1 MKSTLFLL
9 LLAVVAVAQKD
20 TSGDDDEQDDNE
32 ETSTDADDSETT
44 THHGS
49 KTASSSKHTES
60 AQPNSQKCIVGCTAP
75 IARQY
80 GCTSIRDFPCVCNS
94 EDFMSDMENCL
105 KKECTADQRD
115 SAVGMIKGN
124 CGAYATKTSMLATQ
138 ISTQEAGW
146 AGYGNDASHIHLSF
160 NSLMARQPRARQA
173 SLPASCN
180 ALTDLQCVCTSA
192 SFQDDAK
199 SCLQDNCTE
208 EEQQAALQLQA
219 AECAAI
225 GGTSESSSAATST
238 GTSASSSATSAS
250 NSASS
255 ASRTRTSSGSGATST
270 GPSST
275 SSNADASATD
285 SNAASGMHHE
295 FFLVGGVVAPVIA
308 VEIGGL
314 MVGAAMVML

>member
-9 LLAVVAVAQKD
+9 LLAVFAIAQKD
-20 TSGDDDEQDDNE
+20 FSGDDDEQDDNE

-94 EDFMSDMENCL
+94 EDFLSDMENCL

-138 ISTQEAGW
+138 MSTQEAGW
-146 AGYGNDASHIHLSF
+146 AGYGNSASHIHLSF
-160 NSLMARQPRARQA
+160 NNLMGAGLATA
-173 SLPASCN
+173 GGFFFGAIATLVDACN
-180 ALTDLQCVCTSA
+180 V
-192 SFQDDAK
+192 
-199 SCLQDNCTE
+199 
-208 EEQQAALQLQA
+208 
-219 AECAAI
+219 
-225 GGTSESSSAATST
+225 G
-238 GTSASSSATSAS
+238 
-250 NSASS
+250 
-255 ASRTRTSSGSGATST
+255 
-270 GPSST
+270 GPSGMVHAET
-275 SSNADASATD
+275 
-285 SNAASGMHHE
+285 AAYN
-295 FFLVGGVVAPVIA
+295 VRA
-308 VEIGGL
+308 
-314 MVGAAMVML
+314 

>member
-1 MKSTLFLL
+1 MRSTLFLL
-9 LLAVVAVAQKD
+9 LLAAVAIAQKD
-20 TSGDDDEQDDNE
+20 ISGDDDEQDDND
-32 ETSTDADDSETT
+32 ETSTDVDDSETT

-94 EDFMSDMENCL
+94 EDFISDMENCL
-105 KKECTADQRD
+105 KECTADQRD
-115 SAVGMIKGN
+115 SAVGMIKRN

-146 AGYGNDASHIHLSF
+146 AGYGNDASHIHLT
-160 NSLMARQPRARQA
+160 LRLRQAARQPRVRQA
-173 SLPASCN
+173 SLLASCN
-180 ALTDLQCVCTSA
+180 ARTDLQCVCTSS

-199 SCLQDNCTE
+199 SCLQGNCTE
-208 EEQQAALQLQA
+208 EEQQTALQLQA

-225 GGTSESSSAATST
+225 GGSTESDSAATST
-238 GTSASSSATSAS
+238 GTSASNSASSAS

-255 ASRTRTSSGSGATST
+255 ASDTRTSSGSGATST

-275 SSNADASATD
+275 TSSDASATD